1 MWRLKIICA
10 DLVNRDAKSSQDHEY
25 NELTLANGKGAF
37 HLRPLAIIRL
47 AAIQS
52 FMWMACTCRRFAER
66 ENLDQKTVGNILGDL
81 ADLPK
86 LLKSDKALA
95 EHAVDFDPPIYNIW
109 KQQEKSQGSSHFGNS
124 EVRWL
129 DNLLYTG
136 PFDIVV
142 DPFPGSGSTID
153 ICKKRK
159 TEAFEIERRLRAR
172 EAGEKAAFLEA
183 IS

>member
-1 MWRLKIICA
+1 
-10 DLVNRDAKSSQDHEY
+10 
-25 NELTLANGKGAF
+25 
-37 HLRPLAIIRL
+37 
-47 AAIQS
+47 
-52 FMWMACTCRRFAER
+52 
-66 ENLDQKTVGNILGDL
+66 L

-109 KQQEKSQGSSHFGNS
+109 KQQKKSQGSSHFGNS

-129 DNLLYTG
+129 DNLLYLYTR
-136 PFDIVV
+136 PFEIVI
-142 DPFPGSGSTID
+142 DPFSGSGSTID

-172 EAGEKAAFLEA
+172 EAREKAAFLEA